1 MSILSE
7 IKKLVFNSE
16 EEVSNFRDAKVGDL
30 IVRVDADDFAV
41 GLPLLLVTEDG
52 VIPASPDLAGEHVL
66 DDGRTIVLDEAGI
79 ITEVRDAVG
88 AEEEDLVNEEDF
100 VKEAKEDVEKVE
112 LKEEKEEM
120 KEEEKEEEM
129 REHDEEKKKYE
140 VLEKRIEEMESIIK
154 EMMDVNKKTS
164 DFSNVILEKLENF
177 TKDTP
182 AEMEFKSIKSEYK
195 NAVADSS
202 NKKMTHLESIRNLR
216 KK

>member
-1 MSILSE
+1 MDKMSILSE
-7 IKKLVFNSE
+7 IKKLVFSSE
-16 EEVSNFRDAKVGDL
+16 EVVANFRDAKVGDL

-41 GLPLLLVTEDG
+41 GLPLLLVTEEG
-52 VIPASPDLAGEHVL
+52 VIPASPDLAGEHLL

-100 VKEAKEDVEKVE
+100 VKETKEEEEMEEEKE
-112 LKEEKEEM
+112 KEKEEM
-120 KEEEKEEEM
+120 EEEK
-129 REHDEEKKKYE
+129 DKKYE
-140 VLEKRIEEMESIIK
+140 VLEKRIEEMENIIK
-154 EMMDVNKKTS
+154 EMMDVNKNTS
-164 DFSNVILEKLENF
+164 DFSAIVLEKLENF

-195 NAVADSS
+195 S
-202 NKKMTHLESIRNLR
+202 NTDNGGKKMTHLESIRNLR